1 MLHHIHWAITERVA
15 LCWAGPLE
23 VSSHSSFPVS
33 VFAAHTSFLLL
44 PGAKLVQRS
53 STCISLVKKILLC
66 STPCPAAASSF
77 SSQAPSLADANY
89 QLLFPAVEPSA
100 VAGRKQMCR
109 AFGSPGHTGHSK
121 QLLLPGAGWWGLQG
135 WAQQVPHHHQ
145 GHTQLGEHILWHWE
159 SSFHWPPWR
168 TQLWGHLP
176 SLFHKPSSK
185 LGQAQVLFH
194 PTLSQV
200 CRHFCTSG
208 AASALQGLF
217 QNVYEGRVAPPS
229 FQDGRCMCL
238 HGQLSP
244 GGSVPWFHR
253 RKWERIA
260 TKCLRQS
267 KWKCFIY

>member
-1 MLHHIHWAITERVA
+1 MVACPAHHNAPPHPLSNNRES
-15 LCWAGPLE
+15 GPLLSRAIRSE
-23 VSSHSSFPVS
+23 QSQLFPS
-33 VFAAHTSFLLL
+33 LPVFAAHTSFLLL

-159 SSFHWPPWR
+159 SSFH
-168 TQLWGHLP
+168 
-176 SLFHKPSSK
+176 
-185 LGQAQVLFH
+185 
-194 PTLSQV
+194 
-200 CRHFCTSG
+200 
-208 AASALQGLF
+208 
-217 QNVYEGRVAPPS
+217 
-229 FQDGRCMCL
+229 
-238 HGQLSP
+238 
-244 GGSVPWFHR
+244 
-253 RKWERIA
+253 
-260 TKCLRQS
+260 
-267 KWKCFIY
+267 